1 MKKRMMLAVASLA
14 TGVVTALI
22 TPSAHAGVADGT
34 LNNVHELTG
43 VGLLN
48 TSVNSDPH
56 SVENNNANTRAEGH
70 QNGHE
75 G

>member
-14 TGVVTALI
+14 TGVVAALI

-34 LNNVHELTG
+34 LNNVHPVTG
-43 VGLLN
+43 VELLN
-48 TSVNSDPH
+48 ASVNSEPH

-70 QNGHE
+70 QNSRE